1 MMKSLSPKPTPL
13 QVALENYNT
22 LLHDLTIADK
32 NFTKEQGLELLAAR
46 DFLQKQL
53 EAHSPVSAKIWTALT
68 EQDARLKKQA
78 YKITQVLD
86 LAEYRESLLTSD
98 QAWWWYLD
106 SRESSHPLNRWDW
119 LVKTLKL
126 ILLGVNFTLI
136 GAIATRFLGGGSGLI
151 EIGGV
156 IFSTFISLLQTQN
169 ALTQARQQGFMK
181 LMNRLKI
188 PEYCYE
194 EIQFFTTFII
204 FLLLI
209 CIFLNFPFF
218 SQYYK
223 QEAYRLQ
230 NQASPNFALAEKQYL
245 KAIALD
251 EDNLDAHYKL
261 ATLYEELQD
270 LDSAKKQYLIAAK
283 GGYLDAYNNLAYWY
297 IRENKD
303 GEAIALLEKGKALLA
318 EKDQQLDKLNETE
331 KLNLAVQR
339 YNIYKNLGWARFK
352 QNHLEDAKIN
362 LLIAM
367 GIAENSATQ
376 KYIRNPGAV
385 FCLYAQVLQ
394 KQDKKSISAKENWQ
408 KCLKL
413 SQGKVLNIEEDQ
425 WLFEAR
431 KQSKK

>member
-1 MMKSLSPKPTPL
+1 MDSPTPIPSSFK
-13 QVALENYNT
+13 T
-22 LLHDLTIADK
+22 LLESYQATLNSLDNQQEKLK
-32 NFTKEQGLELLAAR
+32 KEQALAILMAR
-46 DFLQKQL
+46 DTLQKKLEQL
-53 EAHSPVSAKIWTALT
+53 TNISTKIFTELMAEDQRLKHNAYKLT
-68 EQDARLKKQA
+68 E
-78 YKITQVLD
+78 VLN
-86 LAEYRESLLTSD
+86 LSEYRESLLISD

-106 SRESSHPLNRWDW
+106 SRESSHPWNRWDW
-119 LVKTLKL
+119 LAKTLKL

-136 GAIATRFLGGGSGLI
+136 GAIATRFLGGGSGLV
-151 EIGGV
+151 EIGGI
-156 IFSTFISLLQTQN
+156 IFSTSISLLQTQN
-169 ALTQARQQGFMK
+169 ALTQARQKGFIK

-188 PEYCYE
+188 PEYVYE
-194 EIQFFTTFII
+194 EIQFATTFVI
-204 FLLLI
+204 FLFLI

-223 QEAYRLQ
+223 QDASRLQ
-230 NQASPNFALAEKQYL
+230 NQASPNLALAEKQYL

-270 LDSAKKQYLIAAK
+270 LDNAKKQYLIAAK
-283 GGYLDAYNNLAYWY
+283 GGYLDAYINLAYWY

-303 GEAIALLEKGKALLA
+303 GEAIALLENGKALLA
-318 EKDQQLDKLNETE
+318 EKDQQLDKLSEAE

-362 LLIAM
+362 LSIAM
-367 GIAENSATQ
+367 GIVENPATQ
-376 KYIRNPGAV
+376 KYIRNTGAV
-385 FCLYAQVLQ
+385 FCLYAQVLH
-394 KQDKKSISAKENWQ
+394 KQDKKSILAKENWQ
-408 KCLKL
+408 KCLNL
-413 SQGKVLNIEEDQ
+413 SQSKVLNIEEDQ

>member
-1 MMKSLSPKPTPL
+1 M
-13 QVALENYNT
+13 
-22 LLHDLTIADK
+22 
-32 NFTKEQGLELLAAR
+32 
-46 DFLQKQL
+46 
-53 EAHSPVSAKIWTALT
+53 
-68 EQDARLKKQA
+68 
-78 YKITQVLD
+78 
-86 LAEYRESLLTSD
+86 
-98 QAWWWYLD
+98 
-106 SRESSHPLNRWDW
+106 
-119 LVKTLKL
+119 VKTLKL

-169 ALTQARQQGFMK
+169 ALTQARQQGFIK

-188 PEYCYE
+188 PGYWYE
-194 EIQFFTTFII
+194 EIQFATTLFVFGI
-204 FLLLI
+204 LV

-223 QEAYRLQ
+223 QDASRLQ
-230 NQASPNFALAEKQYL
+230 NQASPNLALAEKQYL

-283 GGYLDAYNNLAYWY
+283 GGYVDAYNNLAYWY

-318 EKDQQLDKLNETE
+318 EKDQQLDKLSETE

-362 LLIAM
+362 LSIAM
-367 GIAENSATQ
+367 GIADNSATQ

>member
-1 MMKSLSPKPTPL
+1 MKLLSPKPSPL
-13 QVALENYNT
+13 KVALEYYQNT
-22 LLHDLTIADK
+22 LNYLEIPHKIIE
-32 NFTKEQGLELLAAR
+32 KEWALEILAAR
-46 DFLQKQL
+46 DALQKQL
-53 EAHSPVSAKIWTALT
+53 DIESQILFSTWSILIA
-68 EQDARLKKQA
+68 QDRRLKQQA

-86 LAEYRESLLTSD
+86 LAEYRESLLISD
-98 QAWWWYLD
+98 QAWWYLD
-106 SRESSHPLNRWDW
+106 SRESSHSLNRWDL

-126 ILLGVNFTLI
+126 ILLGVNFTFI

-169 ALTQARQQGFMK
+169 ALTQARQQGFIK

-188 PEYCYE
+188 PEYWYE

-209 CIFLNFPFF
+209 SIFLNFPFF

-230 NQASPNFALAEKQYL
+230 NQASPNLGLAEKQYL

-251 EDNLDAHYKL
+251 ENNLDAHYKL

-270 LDSAKKQYLIAAK
+270 LDNAKKQYLIAAK
-283 GGYLDAYNNLAYWY
+283 GGYLDAYINLAYWY

-303 GEAIALLEKGKALLA
+303 GEAIVLLEKGKVLLS
-318 EKDQQLDKLNETE
+318 EKDQNLDKLSETE

-362 LLIAM
+362 LSIAM
-367 GIAENSATQ
+367 GIVENPAIQ
-376 KYIRNPGAV
+376 KYIRNPGAI

-394 KQDKKSISAKENWQ
+394 KQDKKSILAKENWQ
-408 KCLKL
+408 KCLNL
-413 SQGKVLNIEEDQ
+413 SQSKVLNIEEDQ

>member
-1 MMKSLSPKPTPL
+1 
-13 QVALENYNT
+13 
-22 LLHDLTIADK
+22 
-32 NFTKEQGLELLAAR
+32 
-46 DFLQKQL
+46 
-53 EAHSPVSAKIWTALT
+53 
-68 EQDARLKKQA
+68 
-78 YKITQVLD
+78 
-86 LAEYRESLLTSD
+86 
-98 QAWWWYLD
+98 
-106 SRESSHPLNRWDW
+106 

-303 GEAIALLEKGKALLA
+303 GEAIALLEKGKALLS
-318 EKDQQLDKLNETE
+318 EKDQHLDRLSETE

-339 YNIYKNLGWARFK
+339 YNIYKNLGWARLK

-362 LLIAM
+362 LSIAM
-367 GIAENSATQ
+367 GIADNPVIQ

-385 FCLYAQVLQ
+385 FWVLLN
-394 KQDKKSISAKENWQ
+394 KE
-408 KCLKL
+408 
-413 SQGKVLNIEEDQ
+413 
-425 WLFEAR
+425 
-431 KQSKK
+431 

>member
-1 MMKSLSPKPTPL
+1 
-13 QVALENYNT
+13 
-22 LLHDLTIADK
+22 
-32 NFTKEQGLELLAAR
+32 
-46 DFLQKQL
+46 
-53 EAHSPVSAKIWTALT
+53 
-68 EQDARLKKQA
+68 
-78 YKITQVLD
+78 
-86 LAEYRESLLTSD
+86 
-98 QAWWWYLD
+98 
-106 SRESSHPLNRWDW
+106 
-119 LVKTLKL
+119 
-126 ILLGVNFTLI
+126 
-136 GAIATRFLGGGSGLI
+136 
-151 EIGGV
+151 
-156 IFSTFISLLQTQN
+156 
-169 ALTQARQQGFMK
+169 
-181 LMNRLKI
+181 
-188 PEYCYE
+188 E

-204 FLLLI
+204 FLFLI
-209 CIFLNFPFF
+209 SIFLNFPFF

-223 QEAYRLQ
+223 QEAYQLQ
-230 NQASPNFALAEKQYL
+230 NQASPNLGLAEKQYL

-270 LDSAKKQYLIAAK
+270 LDNAKKQYLIAAK

-297 IRENKD
+297 IRENKN
-303 GEAIALLEKGKALLA
+303 GEAIALLEKGRALLA
-318 EKDQQLDKLNETE
+318 EKDQHFKLSDTE

-352 QNHLEDAKIN
+352 QNYFEDAKIN
-362 LLIAM
+362 LSMAK
-367 GIAENSATQ
+367 GIADNSAIQ
-376 KYIRNPGAV
+376 QYIRNPGAV

>member
-1 MMKSLSPKPTPL
+1 M
-13 QVALENYNT
+13 
-22 LLHDLTIADK
+22 
-32 NFTKEQGLELLAAR
+32 
-46 DFLQKQL
+46 
-53 EAHSPVSAKIWTALT
+53 
-68 EQDARLKKQA
+68 
-78 YKITQVLD
+78 
-86 LAEYRESLLTSD
+86 AEYRESLLIAD

-106 SRESSHPLNRWDW
+106 TRESCHPLNRWDW

-169 ALTQARQQGFMK
+169 ALTQARQQGFIK
-181 LMNRLKI
+181 LMKRLNI
-188 PEYCYE
+188 PEHWYE
-194 EIQFFTTFII
+194 EIQFATTFLI
-204 FLLLI
+204 FGILI

-230 NQASPNFALAEKQYL
+230 HQISPNLALAEKQYL

-270 LDSAKKQYLIAAK
+270 LDNAKKQYLIAAK

-303 GEAIALLEKGKALLA
+303 GEAITLLEKGKVLLA
-318 EKDQQLDKLNETE
+318 EKDQQLDKLGETE

-352 QNHLEDAKIN
+352 RNHLEDAKIN

-367 GIAENSATQ
+367 GIADNSAIQ

-394 KQDKKSISAKENWQ
+394 KQDKKSIPAKENWQ

-425 WLFEAR
+425 WLFETK

>member
-1 MMKSLSPKPTPL
+1 MKLLSPKPSPL
-13 QVALENYNT
+13 QVALEYYQNT
-22 LLHDLTIADK
+22 LNYLEIPHKIIE
-32 NFTKEQGLELLAAR
+32 KEWALEILAAR
-46 DFLQKQL
+46 DALQKQL
-53 EAHSPVSAKIWTALT
+53 DIESQILFSTWSILIA
-68 EQDARLKKQA
+68 QDRRLKQQA

-86 LAEYRESLLTSD
+86 LAAYRESLLISD
-98 QAWWWYLD
+98 QAWWWHLD
-106 SRESSHPLNRWDW
+106 TRESSHLLNRWDW

-126 ILLGVNFTLI
+126 ILLGVNFTFI

-169 ALTQARQQGFMK
+169 ALTQARQQGFIK
-181 LMNRLKI
+181 LMKRLKI
-188 PEYCYE
+188 PEYWYE
-194 EIQFFTTFII
+194 EIQFATTFLI
-204 FLLLI
+204 FGILI

-223 QEAYRLQ
+223 QDAYRLQ
-230 NQASPNFALAEKQYL
+230 NQASPNLSLAEKQYL

-270 LDSAKKQYLIAAK
+270 LDNAKKQYLIAAK

-318 EKDQQLDKLNETE
+318 EKDQHLDRLNETE

-352 QNHLEDAKIN
+352 QNHLEDASIN
-362 LLIAM
+362 LSIAM
-367 GIAENSATQ
+367 GIVENPATQ

-385 FCLYAQVLQ
+385 FCLYAQVVQ
-394 KQDKKSISAKENWQ
+394 KQDKKSISAQENWQ

>member
-1 MMKSLSPKPTPL
+1 MNSPTPIPSSF
-13 QVALENYNT
+13 NT
-22 LLHDLTIADK
+22 LLKSYQATLNSLNNK
-32 NFTKEQGLELLAAR
+32 QEKLKKEQALAILMAR
-46 DFLQKQL
+46 DTLQKQL
-53 EAHSPVSAKIWTALT
+53 EELT
-68 EQDARLKKQA
+68 EISIETFTDLMTEDQRLKQNA
-78 YKITQVLD
+78 YRLAEVLN
-86 LAEYRESLLTSD
+86 LSEYRESLLISD
-98 QAWWWYLD
+98 KAWWWYLD
-106 SRESSHPLNRWDW
+106 CRESSHPWNRWDW

-151 EIGGV
+151 EIGVV

-169 ALTQARQQGFMK
+169 TLTQARQNCFLK

-188 PEYCYE
+188 PEYWYE
-194 EIQFFTTFII
+194 EIQFATT
-204 FLLLI
+204 LLVFGILV

-223 QEAYRLQ
+223 QDASRLQ
-230 NQASPNFALAEKQYL
+230 NQASPNLALAEKQYL

-270 LDSAKKQYLIAAK
+270 LDNAKKQYLIAAK
-283 GGYLDAYNNLAYWY
+283 GGYLDAYINLAYWY

-303 GEAIALLEKGKALLA
+303 GEAIALLEKGKALLS
-318 EKDQQLDKLNETE
+318 EKDQNLDRLSETE

-352 QNHLEDAKIN
+352 QNHLQDAKIN
-362 LLIAM
+362 LSIAM
-367 GIAENSATQ
+367 GIVENPAIQ

-394 KQDKKSISAKENWQ
+394 KQDKKSILAKENWQ
-408 KCLKL
+408 KCLNL
-413 SQGKVLNIEEDQ
+413 SQSKVLNIEEDQ

>member
-1 MMKSLSPKPTPL
+1 MMKSFSPKPTPL

-53 EAHSPVSAKIWTALT
+53 EANSPISAKIWTALT

-86 LAEYRESLLTSD
+86 LAEYRESLLIFD
-98 QAWWWYLD
+98 QAWWYLD
-106 SRESSHPLNRWDW
+106 TRESSHPWNRWDG

-136 GAIATRFLGGGSGLI
+136 GAIAARFLGDGSGLI

-169 ALTQARQQGFMK
+169 ALTQARQQGFIK

-188 PEYCYE
+188 PEYLYE

-209 CIFLNFPFF
+209 SIFLNFPFF

-230 NQASPNFALAEKQYL
+230 NQTSPNLALAEKQYL

-261 ATLYEELQD
+261 ATLYEDLQD
-270 LDSAKKQYLIAAK
+270 LDNAKKQYLISAK

-303 GEAIALLEKGKALLA
+303 GEAIALLEKGKVLLA
-318 EKDQQLDKLNETE
+318 EKDQQLDKLSETE
-331 KLNLAVQR
+331 KLNLAVQK

-362 LLIAM
+362 LSIAI
-367 GIAENSATQ
+367 GIAEDSATQ
-376 KYIRNPGAV
+376 KYIRNPGSV

-394 KQDKKSISAKENWQ
+394 KQDKKSIAAKENWQ
-408 KCLKL
+408 KCLNL